1 MKRVL
6 IVVVLIVAA
15 AVLGLWRSHGGI
27 RRNLG
32 ETIGMAKNDPDGE
45 ARDEI
50 RKSFDLQPGARL
62 EIRGINGAVQI
73 ETSDTKSAEVYV
85 LRTANSREALNR
97 REVTIEQT
105 SSGLSVRGRES
116 HNLGFW
122 EHLFGRN
129 PSEQV
134 TIKAPRQIALS
145 LAGINGRVTSGNV
158 DGSLELRGINGKV
171 ELGQATT
178 SIQVSGV
185 NGNIS
190 IGVKQLADGGA
201 RFSGVNGNIELRL
214 ANDLNADLSTR
225 GMNGNVRS
233 EIPEVNVEKEEHGSR
248 YSARIGNGGPTI
260 TVSGLNGNVR
270 LTPLQ
275 EPATAQPV
283 SADAAEKKSMA
294 QGQWTE
300 SKTGSSRKT
309 Q

>member
-6 IVVVLIVAA
+6 IVVVLVVAA

-32 ETIGMAKNDPDGE
+32 ETVGMAKNDPDGE

-62 EIRGINGAVQI
+62 EIRGINGVVQI

-105 SSGLSVRGRES
+105 SSGLAVRGRES

-158 DGSLELRGINGKV
+158 DGSLELRGING
-171 ELGQATT
+171 
-178 SIQVSGV
+178 
-185 NGNIS
+185 
-190 IGVKQLADGGA
+190 
-201 RFSGVNGNIELRL
+201 NIELRL
-214 ANDLNADLSTR
+214 AGDLNADLSTR

-270 LTPLQ
+270 LTRLQ
-275 EPATAQPV
+275 EPVAAQPV
-283 SADAAEKKSMA
+283 SADATEKKSTT

-300 SKTGSSRKT
+300 SKTASNRKA